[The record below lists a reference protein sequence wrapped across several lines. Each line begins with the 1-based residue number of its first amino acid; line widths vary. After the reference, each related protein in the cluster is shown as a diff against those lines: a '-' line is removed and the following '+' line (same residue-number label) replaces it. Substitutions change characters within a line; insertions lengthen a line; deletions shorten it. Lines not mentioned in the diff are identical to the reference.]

1 MQIIYTHTNVY
12 FKKRIQETINTLNPE
27 QKLKHINNTINELK
41 EVYYSGSLGVTLIDM
56 GNIF

>member
-12 FKKRIQETINTLNPE
+12 LKKRIQETINTLNPE

>member
-27 QKLKHINNTINELK
+27 QKLKHINNTMNELK
-41 EVYYSGSLGVTLIDM
+41 EIYYSGSLGVTLIDM

>member
-1 MQIIYTHTNVY
+1 MYTHTNVY

-27 QKLKHINNTINELK
+27 QKLKHINNTMNELK
-41 EVYYSGSLGVTLIDM
+41 EIYYCGSLGVTLIDM